1 MDLRT
6 TVGLALIAT
15 ALVLGSMAFAAEP
28 EGAKNESRF
37 LSVPKRKMDWLR
49 LLLVALVAYT
59 VSVQLFSRFG
69 YTIALF
75 QPLQPLRSEVVLI
88 YPLVLLGLGS
98 VVALFLDRR
107 SGVVFTLISVLLI
120 GFTVLNPMHR

>member
-6 TVGLALIAT
+6 TIGLALIAT
-15 ALVLGSMAFAAEP
+15 ALVLGSMAFAADP
-28 EGAKNESRF
+28 EGAQSESGF

-59 VSVQLFSRFG
+59 VGVQLFSRFG
-69 YTIALF
+69 YTIPLL